1 MSIEDNL
8 ENSKEQLIRNIDL
21 LNDSINRNS
30 NEIDKNK
37 LIVLLIEKYNIN
49 PFANMKVLSWAEPYV
64 HQNAAE
70 LINNLVQAVGGGFL
84 SRESASELS
93 GYGRNNEWDRIM
105 REKKEEQSADL
116 LYQLKSQQQTAKI
129 SEENKDETTNE

>member
-21 LNDSINRNS
+21 LNDSINKNS

-49 PFANMKVLSWAEPYV
+49 PFANMKVKDVATDLGMN
-64 HQNAAE
+64 QNNA
-70 LINNLVQAVGGGFL
+70 N
-84 SRESASELS
+84 
-93 GYGRNNEWDRIM
+93 
-105 REKKEEQSADL
+105 DL
-116 LYQLKSQQQTAKI
+116 FRR
-129 SEENKDETTNE
+129 KDFPAITFTKYKLRKWFNIF

>member
-21 LNDSINRNS
+21 LNDSINKNS

-49 PFANMKVLSWAEPYV
+49 PFANMKVKDVATDLGRKDFPAITFTKPKQICWLSYLLWKME
-64 HQNAAE
+64 
-70 LINNLVQAVGGGFL
+70 
-84 SRESASELS
+84 R
-93 GYGRNNEWDRIM
+93 RI
-105 REKKEEQSADL
+105 
-116 LYQLKSQQQTAKI
+116 
-129 SEENKDETTNE
+129 

>member
-21 LNDSINRNS
+21 LNDSINKNS

-49 PFANMKVLSWAEPYV
+49 PFANMKVKDVATDLGMN
-64 HQNAAE
+64 QNYAND
-70 LINNLVQAVGGGFL
+70 LFRRKRFSSNNF
-84 SRESASELS
+84 
-93 GYGRNNEWDRIM
+93 Y
-105 REKKEEQSADL
+105 
-116 LYQLKSQQQTAKI
+116 
-129 SEENKDETTNE
+129 